1 MNKRQENI
9 RWRPDWDGF
18 LELVQVLV
26 QRPLRTALSGLGV
39 GWGLFMI
46 IITIGSAN
54 GLQNGVSQDLG
65 DRAKNSMFM
74 WTQSTSKAYKGFQ
87 RGRPIDLTIG
97 DVEYLAANSQTLDA
111 VAPQN
116 QLGGW
121 RGSNNVTRGIKTG
134 AFTVFGEFPAQLK
147 IEARPLRSGRHINDR
162 DIEENRKIAV
172 IGERVREI
180 LFTSDENPIGG
191 SVRINGV
198 NFTVVG
204 VFGSLRSGEDAE
216 EDLQSI
222 RIPFTAF
229 NQAFHRG
236 DDVGWLCLLFNESVH
251 ADSAAAEVMSI
262 LKSRL
267 SIHPDDDRAFGHW
280 TVAKEFEEIQ
290 TVFSAIRGVS
300 FVFGGLALL
309 AGIIGIMNI
318 MLITVR
324 ERTNELGVRR
334 ALGAT
339 PGVIIRQIMGETL
352 LLTVLFGLVG
362 AILGVASIE
371 AIDALLESMPAMD
384 GGSFRNPEVS
394 IEIVV
399 QSLVIMIAMGA
410 IAGVLPAFR
419 AVSIR
424 PVEAIRTE

>member
-26 QRPLRTALSGLGV
+26 QKPLRTALSGLGV

-180 LFTSDENPIGG
+180 LFKIG
-191 SVRINGV
+191 
-198 NFTVVG
+198 
-204 VFGSLRSGEDAE
+204 
-216 EDLQSI
+216 
-222 RIPFTAF
+222 
-229 NQAFHRG
+229 
-236 DDVGWLCLLFNESVH
+236 
-251 ADSAAAEVMSI
+251 
-262 LKSRL
+262 
-267 SIHPDDDRAFGHW
+267 RAH
-280 TVAKEFEEIQ
+280 V
-290 TVFSAIRGVS
+290 
-300 FVFGGLALL
+300 
-309 AGIIGIMNI
+309 
-318 MLITVR
+318 
-324 ERTNELGVRR
+324 
-334 ALGAT
+334 
-339 PGVIIRQIMGETL
+339 
-352 LLTVLFGLVG
+352 
-362 AILGVASIE
+362 
-371 AIDALLESMPAMD
+371 
-384 GGSFRNPEVS
+384 
-394 IEIVV
+394 
-399 QSLVIMIAMGA
+399 
-410 IAGVLPAFR
+410 
-419 AVSIR
+419 
-424 PVEAIRTE
+424 

>member
-1 MNKRQENI
+1 MNRGQQI
-9 RWRPDWDGF
+9 RWIPDWDGF
-18 LELVQVLV
+18 LELIQVLLQKPV
-26 QRPLRTALSGLGV
+26 RTALSGLGV

-65 DRAKNSMFM
+65 DMAKNSMFM
-74 WTQSTSKAYKGFQ
+74 WTQSTSMAYKGFQ
-87 RGRPIDLTIG
+87 RGRPIDLTLS
-97 DVEYLAANSQTLDA
+97 DVNYLAANSQMLRA

-121 RGSNNVTRGIKTG
+121 RGSNNVTRGLKTG
-134 AFTVFGEFPAQLK
+134 AFTVFGEFPEQQL
-147 IEARPLRSGRHINDR
+147 IEARPLRSGRHINER
-162 DIEENRKIAV
+162 DIGDKRKIAV

-180 LFTSDENPIGG
+180 LFTSQEDPIGG
-191 SVRINGV
+191 SIRINGV

-229 NQAFHRG
+229 NQAFHMG
-236 DDVGWLCLLFNESVH
+236 DEVGWLCLLFDETIH
-251 ADSAAAEVMSI
+251 ADTAAAEVISI
-262 LKSRL
+262 LKGRL
-267 SIHPDDDRAFGHW
+267 SIHPDDNRAFGHW

-290 TVFSAIRGVS
+290 TVFSAIRWVS

-309 AGIIGIMNI
+309 AGVIGIMNI

-324 ERTNELGVRR
+324 ERTNELGIRR

-339 PGVIIRQIMGETL
+339 PGVVVRQIMGETL
-352 LLTVLFGLVG
+352 LLTVLFGLMG
-362 AILGVASIE
+362 AILGVGTIE
-371 AIDALLESMPAMD
+371 GINQLLETVPSLQ

-394 IEIVV
+394 IDIVV
-399 QSLVIMIAMGA
+399 QSLATMVIMGA
-410 IAGVLPAFR
+410 IAGILPAFR
-419 AVSIR
+419 AISIR

>member
-26 QRPLRTALSGLGV
+26 QKPLRTALSGLGV

-162 DIEENRKIAV
+162 DIEDRRKIAV
-172 IGERVREI
+172 IGERVRQI
-180 LFTSDENPIGG
+180 LFTSDEDPIGG

-204 VFGSLRSGEDAE
+204 VFGSMRSGEDAE

-236 DDVGWLCLLFNESVH
+236 DDVGWLCLLFNEKVH

-262 LKSRL
+262 LKARL
-267 SIHPDDDRAFGHW
+267 SIHPDDNRAFGHW

-352 LLTVLFGLVG
+352 LLTVLFGLIG

-371 AIDALLESMPAMD
+371 AIDALLESMPDMD

-394 IEIVV
+394 IKIVV

>member
-1 MNKRQENI
+1 MNRGQQI
-9 RWRPDWDGF
+9 RWIPDWDGF
-18 LELVQVLV
+18 LELIQVLLQKPV
-26 QRPLRTALSGLGV
+26 RTALSGLGV

-65 DRAKNSMFM
+65 DMAKNSMFM
-74 WTQSTSKAYKGFQ
+74 WTQSTSMAYKGFQ
-87 RGRPIDLTIG
+87 RGRPIDLTLS
-97 DVEYLAANSQTLDA
+97 DVNYLAANSQTLRA

-121 RGSNNVTRGIKTG
+121 RGSNNVTRGLKTG
-134 AFTVFGEFPAQLK
+134 AFTVFGEFPEQQL
-147 IEARPLRSGRHINDR
+147 IEARPLSSGRHINER
-162 DIEENRKIAV
+162 DIGDKRKIAV

-180 LFTSDENPIGG
+180 LFTSQEDPIGG
-191 SVRINGV
+191 SIRINGV

-229 NQAFHRG
+229 NQAFHMG
-236 DDVGWLCLLFNESVH
+236 DEVGWLCLLFDETIH
-251 ADSAAAEVMSI
+251 ADTAAAEVISI
-262 LKSRL
+262 LKGRL
-267 SIHPDDDRAFGHW
+267 SIHPDDNRAFGHW

-290 TVFSAIRGVS
+290 TVFSAIRWVS

-309 AGIIGIMNI
+309 AGVIGIMNI

-324 ERTNELGVRR
+324 ERTNELGIRR

-339 PGVIIRQIMGETL
+339 PGVVVRQIMGETL
-352 LLTVLFGLVG
+352 LLTVLFGLMG
-362 AILGVASIE
+362 AILGVGTIE
-371 AIDALLESMPAMD
+371 GINQLLETVPSLQ

-394 IEIVV
+394 IDIVV
-399 QSLVIMIAMGA
+399 QSLATMVIMGA
-410 IAGVLPAFR
+410 VAGILPAFR
-419 AVSIR
+419 AISIR

>member
-1 MNKRQENI
+1 MNKATKNT

-18 LELVQVLV
+18 LELVQVLL
-26 QRPLRTALSGLGV
+26 QKPLRTALSGLGV

-65 DRAKNSMFM
+65 DMAKNSMFM
-74 WTQSTSKAYKGFQ
+74 WTQSTSMAYKGFQ

-97 DVEYLAANSQTLDA
+97 DVEYLAANSQTLEA

-121 RGSNNVTRGIKTG
+121 RGSNNVTRGLKTG

-162 DIEENRKIAV
+162 DIEDRRKIAV
-172 IGERVREI
+172 IGERVRQI
-180 LFTSDENPIGG
+180 LFTSDEDPIGG

-204 VFGSLRSGEDAE
+204 VFGSMRSGEDAE

-236 DDVGWLCLLFNESVH
+236 DDVGWLCLLFNEKVH

-262 LKSRL
+262 LKARL
-267 SIHPDDDRAFGHW
+267 SIHPDDNRAFGHW

-352 LLTVLFGLVG
+352 LLTVLFGLIG

-371 AIDALLESMPAMD
+371 AIDALLESMPDMD

-394 IEIVV
+394 IKIVV

>member
-1 MNKRQENI
+1 MNRGQQI
-9 RWRPDWDGF
+9 RWIPDWDGF
-18 LELVQVLV
+18 LELIQVLLQKPV
-26 QRPLRTALSGLGV
+26 RTALSGLGV

-65 DRAKNSMFM
+65 DMAKNSMFM
-74 WTQSTSKAYKGFQ
+74 WTQSTSMAYKGFQ
-87 RGRPIDLTIG
+87 RGRPIDLTLS
-97 DVEYLAANSQTLDA
+97 DVNYLAANSQMLRA

-121 RGSNNVTRGIKTG
+121 RGSNNVTRGLKTG
-134 AFTVFGEFPAQLK
+134 AFTVFGEFPEQQL
-147 IEARPLRSGRHINDR
+147 IEARPLRSGRHINER
-162 DIEENRKIAV
+162 DIGDKRKIAV

-180 LFTSDENPIGG
+180 LFTSQEDPIGG
-191 SVRINGV
+191 AIRINGV

-229 NQAFHRG
+229 NQAFHMG
-236 DDVGWLCLLFNESVH
+236 DEVGWLCLLFDETIH
-251 ADSAAAEVMSI
+251 ADSAAAEVISI
-262 LKSRL
+262 LKGRL
-267 SIHPDDDRAFGHW
+267 SIHPDDNRAFGHW

-290 TVFSAIRGVS
+290 TVFSAIRWVS

-309 AGIIGIMNI
+309 AGVIGIMNI

-324 ERTNELGVRR
+324 ERTNELGIRR

-339 PGVIIRQIMGETL
+339 PGVVVRQIMGETL
-352 LLTVLFGLVG
+352 LLTVLFGLMG
-362 AILGVASIE
+362 AILGVGTIE
-371 AIDALLESMPAMD
+371 GINQLLETVPSLQ

-394 IEIVV
+394 IDIVV
-399 QSLVIMIAMGA
+399 QSLATMVIMGA
-410 IAGVLPAFR
+410 IAGILPAFR
-419 AVSIR
+419 AISIR

>member
-1 MNKRQENI
+1 MNRGQQI
-9 RWRPDWDGF
+9 RWIPDWDGF
-18 LELVQVLV
+18 LELIQVLLQKPV
-26 QRPLRTALSGLGV
+26 RTALSGLGV

-65 DRAKNSMFM
+65 DMAKNSMFM
-74 WTQSTSKAYKGFQ
+74 WTQSTSMAYKGFQ
-87 RGRPIDLTIG
+87 RGRPIDLTLS
-97 DVEYLAANSQTLDA
+97 DVNYLAANSQTLRA

-121 RGSNNVTRGIKTG
+121 RGSNNVTRGLKTG
-134 AFTVFGEFPAQLK
+134 AFTVFGEFPEQQL
-147 IEARPLRSGRHINDR
+147 IEARPLSSGRHINER
-162 DIEENRKIAV
+162 DIGDKRKIAV

-180 LFTSDENPIGG
+180 LFTSQEDPIGG
-191 SVRINGV
+191 SIRINGV

-229 NQAFHRG
+229 NQAFHMG
-236 DDVGWLCLLFNESVH
+236 DKVGWLCLLFDETIH
-251 ADSAAAEVMSI
+251 ADTAAAEVISI
-262 LKSRL
+262 LKGRL
-267 SIHPDDDRAFGHW
+267 SIHPDDNRAFGHW

-290 TVFSAIRGVS
+290 TVFSAIRWVS

-309 AGIIGIMNI
+309 AGVIGIMNI

-324 ERTNELGVRR
+324 ERTNELGIRR

-339 PGVIIRQIMGETL
+339 PGVVVRQIMGETL
-352 LLTVLFGLVG
+352 LLTVLFGLMG
-362 AILGVASIE
+362 AILGVGTIE
-371 AIDALLESMPAMD
+371 GINQLLETVPSLQ

-394 IEIVV
+394 IDIVV
-399 QSLVIMIAMGA
+399 QSLATMVIMGA
-410 IAGVLPAFR
+410 VAGILPAFR
-419 AVSIR
+419 AISIR

>member
-1 MNKRQENI
+1 MLSPSLVN
-9 RWRPDWDGF
+9 F
-18 LELVQVLV
+18 LHSLKLRRAPCVLAV
-26 QRPLRTALSGLGV
+26 TS
-39 GWGLFMI
+39 
-46 IITIGSAN
+46 TI
-54 GLQNGVSQDLG
+54 
-65 DRAKNSMFM
+65 
-74 WTQSTSKAYKGFQ
+74 
-87 RGRPIDLTIG
+87 
-97 DVEYLAANSQTLDA
+97 ETL
-111 VAPQN
+111 
-116 QLGGW
+116 
-121 RGSNNVTRGIKTG
+121 KT
-134 AFTVFGEFPAQLK
+134 E
-147 IEARPLRSGRHINDR
+147 
-162 DIEENRKIAV
+162 RKIAV
-172 IGERVREI
+172 IGERVRQI
-180 LFTSDENPIGG
+180 LFTSDEDPIGG

-204 VFGSLRSGEDAE
+204 VFGSMRSGEDAE

-236 DDVGWLCLLFNESVH
+236 DDVGWLCLLFNEKVH

-262 LKSRL
+262 LKARL
-267 SIHPDDDRAFGHW
+267 SIHPDDNRAFGHW

-352 LLTVLFGLVG
+352 LLTVLFGLIG

-371 AIDALLESMPAMD
+371 AIDALLESMPDMD

-394 IEIVV
+394 IKIVV

>member
-1 MNKRQENI
+1 MNERPAKR
-9 RWRPDWDGF
+9 RFRLDWDGF
-18 LELVQVLV
+18 LELIQVLLQKPV
-26 QRPLRTALSGLGV
+26 RTALSGLGV

-65 DRAKNSMFM
+65 DMAKNSMFM
-74 WTQSTSKAYKGFQ
+74 WTQSTSMAYKGFQ
-87 RGRPIDLTIG
+87 RGRPIDLTLG
-97 DVEYLAANSQTLDA
+97 DVEYLAANSQLLEA

-121 RGSNNVTRGIKTG
+121 RGSNNVTRGLKTG
-134 AFTVFGEFPAQLK
+134 AFTVFGEFPEQQR
-147 IEARPLRSGRHINDR
+147 IEARPLREGRHINAR
-162 DIEENRKIAV
+162 DIEEKRKIAV

-180 LFTSDENPIGG
+180 LFGPDEEVIGG
-191 SVRINGV
+191 SIRINGV

-229 NQAFHRG
+229 NQAFHMG
-236 DDVGWLCLLFNESVH
+236 DEVGWLCLLFNEEVH
-251 ADSAAAEVMSI
+251 ADTAAAEVMSI
-262 LKSRL
+262 LKARL
-267 SIHPDDDRAFGHW
+267 SIHPDDNRAFGHW

-290 TVFSAIRGVS
+290 TVFRAIRGVS

-309 AGIIGIMNI
+309 AGVIGIMNI

-324 ERTNELGVRR
+324 ERTNELGIRR

-339 PGVIIRQIMGETL
+339 PAVVVRQIMGETL

-362 AILGVASIE
+362 AVLGVATIE
-371 AIDALLESMPAMD
+371 GIDYALQTMPGME

-394 IEIVV
+394 VDIVV
-399 QSLVIMIAMGA
+399 QSLVTMVIMGA
-410 IAGVLPAFR
+410 IAGILPAFR
-419 AVSIR
+419 AVSVR

>member
-1 MNKRQENI
+1 MNRGQRI
-9 RWRPDWDGF
+9 RWIPDWDGF
-18 LELVQVLV
+18 LELIQVLLQKPV
-26 QRPLRTALSGLGV
+26 RTALSGLGV

-65 DRAKNSMFM
+65 DMAKNSMFM
-74 WTQSTSKAYKGFQ
+74 WTQSTSMAYKGFQ
-87 RGRPIDLTIG
+87 RGRPIDLTLS
-97 DVEYLAANSQTLDA
+97 DVNYLAANSQTLRA

-121 RGSNNVTRGIKTG
+121 RGSNNVTRGLKTG
-134 AFTVFGEFPAQLK
+134 AFTVFGEFPEQQL
-147 IEARPLRSGRHINDR
+147 IEARPLRSGRHINER
-162 DIEENRKIAV
+162 DIGDKRKIAV

-180 LFTSDENPIGG
+180 LFTSQEDPIGG
-191 SVRINGV
+191 SIRINGV

-229 NQAFHRG
+229 NQAFHMG
-236 DDVGWLCLLFNESVH
+236 DEVGWLCLLFDETIH
-251 ADSAAAEVMSI
+251 ADTAAAEVISI
-262 LKSRL
+262 LKGRL
-267 SIHPDDDRAFGHW
+267 SIHPDDNRAFGHW

-290 TVFSAIRGVS
+290 TVFSAIRWVS

-309 AGIIGIMNI
+309 AGVIGIMNI

-324 ERTNELGVRR
+324 ERTNELGIRR

-339 PGVIIRQIMGETL
+339 PGVVVRQIMGETL
-352 LLTVLFGLVG
+352 LLTVLFGLMG
-362 AILGVASIE
+362 AILGVGTIE
-371 AIDALLESMPAMD
+371 GINQLLETVPSLQ

-394 IEIVV
+394 IDIVV
-399 QSLVIMIAMGA
+399 QSLATMVIMGA
-410 IAGVLPAFR
+410 VAGILPAFR
-419 AVSIR
+419 AISIR